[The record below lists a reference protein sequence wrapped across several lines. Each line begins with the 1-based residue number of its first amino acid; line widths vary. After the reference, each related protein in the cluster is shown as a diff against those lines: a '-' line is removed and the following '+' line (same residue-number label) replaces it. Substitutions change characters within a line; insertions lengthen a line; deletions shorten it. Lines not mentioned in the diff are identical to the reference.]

1 MPSWNVLE
9 STGRN
14 GPGVPEWFT
23 FQRADD
29 FWSRISEKIETLA
42 YVSPT
47 IWILSRAPAFGTLPM
62 PMFGYINTDVGY
74 ANMTLKRCTSST
86 MFFLGVVTHF
96 ISFQCFSEIEHLFAN
111 GSEISQNCVEASRC
125 LLNFIKI

>member
-1 MPSWNVLE
+1 MDGTEPTLYILCGEPPKLPVIVWLEERPSLIGALAMPSWNVLE

-74 ANMTLKRCTSST
+74 ANMTLKRCPSST
-86 MFFLGVVTHF
+86 MF
-96 ISFQCFSEIEHLFAN
+96 
-111 GSEISQNCVEASRC
+111 
-125 LLNFIKI
+125 